1 MNTTD
6 VIPLIFDPS
15 PGHYK
20 KQAAALVDT
29 CRSIHHDSVKHIR
42 KYHPEPERF
51 TQLNRPDVNFGPD
64 DARLVVAREH
74 GFVDW
79 PALLQHIADL
89 KEPPSPVAGKCREDF
104 AGKSVKK
111 KNPSL
116 GNPSG

>member
-6 VIPLIFDPS
+6 VIPLIVDPS

-89 KEPPSPVAGKCREDF
+89 KAPPFARCRKVSRRFCRKKCEE
-104 AGKSVKK
+104 KKQNSV
-111 KNPSL
+111 PW
-116 GNPSG
+116 